1 MRRFQAGRRVHQGPP
16 SIPDTPSRP
25 LIVVFFSCDVAT
37 LKVGQPRD
45 LSTFSF
51 RITQN
56 TKSEIRGVAV
66 RVGGS
71 RGPPSGDQENQQDV

>member
-1 MRRFQAGRRVHQGPP
+1 MKKFQAGRRVHQGPP

-25 LIVVFFSCDVAT
+25 LIVVFFSCDVA

-51 RITQN
+51 PTLQK

-66 RVGGS
+66 RVGAS
-71 RGPPSGDQENQQDV
+71 RGPPGWL